1 MRTRTGM
8 RAGRLLVAMM
18 LMTAGGRAAAGTAQ
32 ATLTVTATV
41 VRSIAVTS
49 VAVSSNG
56 DAGVVGARAPGIET
70 SVRGGDRDVRWDESR
85 EERVGSDGR
94 REMLVTVFADGKPPA
109 FEIRAGR

>member
-1 MRTRTGM
+1 M

-41 VRSIAVTS
+41 VRSIAVKA

-56 DAGVVGARAPGIET
+56 DAGVVGARASGIET
-70 SVRGGDRDVRWDESR
+70 RVRGGDRDVRWAETRS
-85 EERVGSDGR
+85 ERTGADGQK
-94 REMLVTVFADGKPPA
+94 EAVVTVWADGEPPA
-109 FEIRAGR
+109 VVFQN